1 MTFSEQLNKYIKQ
14 IECSSKDLVIFS
26 GLTSSVI
33 SRYRRGERTPS
44 LKSKQLE
51 QLTDGLYKLSVT
63 KEMNITKEEIY
74 TALSDTLNDIS
85 IDFEQLSKNFNNL
98 VTTLN
103 INVAELS
110 RLSSYDASFLSRI
123 RTGNG
128 NPSHP
133 KDFAT
138 TVCNFIM
145 KKYTSDDDKKAVALL
160 INSSLE
166 ELENDLNYFNKLFN
180 WFTTNST
187 SSHNY
192 IDDFLTNLDK
202 FDLNEYIKAIHFD
215 EMKVPFVPFYKTIS
229 KTYYGIEEMKKG
241 ELDFFKATVL
251 SKNSEPIFMCSDM
264 PMEDMA
270 QDVEFGKKWM
280 FAIAMTLK
288 KGFHLNIIHN
298 LDRPFN
304 EMMLGLESWIPIYM
318 TGQVSP
324 YYFKGL
330 QDNIYCHFN
339 YVSGTVA
346 LFGECINGY
355 HNKGKYTLTTNK
367 NDISYYKTKSKILLN
382 KATPLMEIYKKEN
395 KNLYSSFITA
405 SINVRGN
412 RRRIL
417 SSLPIH
423 TISDELLMK
432 ILKRNKVSNEDIK
445 NIQFSIQEQKEII
458 DNTLQTD
465 IFEDEIVKISKE
477 EFIKSP
483 LSLFLADSFFETEI
497 YYTYEDYLEHL
508 KLTKEY
514 SENNTNYK
522 LTFNNHHIFKN
533 IQILI
538 LEKHWVMISK
548 NKSPSIH
555 FVIHHP
561 KLRNAIENFIP
572 PVVE

>member
-1 MTFSEQLNKYIKQ
+1 MTFSEQLNEYIKQ
-14 IECSSKDLVIFS
+14 IECSSKDLVIAS
-26 GLTSSVI
+26 GLTTSVI
-33 SRYRRGERTPS
+33 SRYRRGDRTPS

-63 KEMNITKEEIY
+63 KEVNITKEEIY
-74 TALSDTLNDIS
+74 ITLSGTLNDIS
-85 IDFEQLSKNFNNL
+85 IDFEQLSKNFNEL
-98 VTTLN
+98 VTTLD
-103 INVAELS
+103 INMAELS
-110 RLSSYDASFLSRI
+110 RLSSYDASLLSKI
-123 RTGNG
+123 RTGNR
-128 NPSHP
+128 NPSSP
-133 KDFAT
+133 RDFVTA
-138 TVCNFIM
+138 VCEFIV
-145 KKYTSDDDKKAVALL
+145 KKYKYTDDKRAVAIL
-160 INSSLE
+160 INSRLE
-166 ELENDLNYFNKLFN
+166 DLEDNSNYFNKLFN
-180 WFTTNST
+180 WFSTNST
-187 SSHNY
+187 PSHNY
-192 IDDFLTNLDK
+192 INDFLTNLDK

-215 EMKVPFVPFYKTIS
+215 EMKVPFVPFYKAIS
-229 KTYYGIEEMKKG
+229 KTYYGVEEMKKG

-251 SKNSEPIFMCSDM
+251 SKNNDPIFMCSDM

-270 QDVEFGKKWM
+270 QDIEFGKKWM

-346 LFGECINGY
+346 LFGECINGH
-355 HNKGKYTLTTNK
+355 HNEGKYTLTTNK
-367 NDISYYKTKSKILLN
+367 NDISYYKTKSECLLS
-382 KATPLMEIYKKEN
+382 KATPLMEIYKTEN
-395 KNLYSSFITA
+395 RNSYSSFITSSA
-405 SINVRGN
+405 NIKGK

-432 ILKRNKVSNEDIK
+432 ILKRNKVSDEDIK
-445 NIQFSIQEQKEII
+445 QIQFSIQEQKKII
-458 DNTLQTD
+458 DNILQTN
-465 IFEDEIVKISKE
+465 IFEDEIVEISKE

-483 LSLFLADSFFETEI
+483 LSLFLADSFYENEI
-497 YYTYEDYLEHL
+497 YYTYEEYLEHL
-508 KLTKEY
+508 ELSKEY
-514 SENNTNYK
+514 AKNNTNYK
-522 LTFNNHHIFKN
+522 LTFNHHHIFKN

-538 LEKHWVMISK
+538 LEKHWVMVSK

-555 FVIHHP
+555 FVIHHS

-572 PVVE
+572 PVEE